1 MFYRLQKALPAV
13 KNTKEKTQSNQ
24 RCYTWNPTY
33 PGYPAIIILI
43 AGQGRR
49 DRGRERSNFP
59 RTGRACTATSNAR
72 NCSALPA
79 RTKRETWRRL
89 GARGRAPACP
99 LPRHP
104 VRPRTG
110 PGAVRAQRRPA
121 VRAAGARAAPKRGG
135 MGVAFRRRVDSGR
148 CATVS
153 GAGHRHV
160 RCQAD
165 VNASAVG
172 V

>member
-59 RTGRACTATSNAR
+59 RTGRACTATSTAR
-72 NCSALPA
+72 NCAALHDPPA
-79 RTKRETWRRL
+79 RAKRETWRRL
-89 GARGRAPACP
+89 GARGRGPACP

-110 PGAVRAQRRPA
+110 PGAVRAQPRPGRGDGGGARRPEA
-121 VRAAGARAAPKRGG
+121 GRPGHRFPTARRFRPVRDRLW
-135 MGVAFRRRVDSGR
+135 RRPSP
-148 CATVS
+148 CAVS
-153 GAGHRHV
+153 G
-160 RCQAD
+160 
-165 VNASAVG
+165 
-172 V
+172 

>member
-24 RCYTWNPTY
+24 RCHDAIHGTLPSRLY
-33 PGYPAIIILI
+33 PLIILV
-43 AGQGRR
+43 AGQGRE

-79 RTKRETWRRL
+79 RTKRETWPRL

-110 PGAVRAQRRPA
+110 PGAVRAQPRPGRGDGGGARRPEA
-121 VRAAGARAAPKRGG
+121 GRPGHRFPTARRFRPVRDRLW
-135 MGVAFRRRVDSGR
+135 RRPSP
-148 CATVS
+148 CAVS
-153 GAGHRHV
+153 G
-160 RCQAD
+160 
-165 VNASAVG
+165 
-172 V
+172 